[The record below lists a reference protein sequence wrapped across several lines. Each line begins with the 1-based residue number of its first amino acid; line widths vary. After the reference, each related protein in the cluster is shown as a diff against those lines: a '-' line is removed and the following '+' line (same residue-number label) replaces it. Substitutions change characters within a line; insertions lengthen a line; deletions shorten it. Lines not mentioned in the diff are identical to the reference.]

1 MSAKTA
7 KTPPPE
13 AYHEA
18 GHAVVGR
25 RCGRRVVSIR
35 LGRRLEGG
43 RVDFAAA
50 DEPDDTWILR
60 SVAIGLAGYLAQ
72 RRAAS
77 GDRAW
82 AVRGAAG
89 DMRQIGDV
97 LAEAEALGMRRT
109 NVLLFGARLARGI
122 LTSHWG
128 EVERVA
134 RLLRVGRTVA
144 GDAIFGV
151 VRS

>member
-1 MSAKTA
+1 MTKA
-7 KTPPPE
+7 PPPE

-25 RCGRRVVSIR
+25 RCGRRVLSIH
-35 LGRRLEGG
+35 LGRKLEGG

-50 DEPDDTWILR
+50 GGEPDHTWVLR
-60 SVAIGLAGYLAQ
+60 SVAISLAGYLAH
-72 RRAAS
+72 RRAAPS
-77 GDRAW
+77 ERAW

-109 NVLLFGARLARGI
+109 NVLLFGARLANRI
-122 LTSHWG
+122 LTARWA
-128 EVERVA
+128 EVGRVA
-134 RLLRVGRTVA
+134 RALRVGKTVA

-151 VRS
+151 AS